1 MNQKKS
7 YEQAV
12 EELSLMLMYLTR
24 QQDNNEFCRYR
35 ELSWKG
41 YDSDT
46 LDKLEKDEMLWQP
59 KRRRGYEKYL
69 YLSEA
74 GRKKARELLGEYN
87 LPDTPLMEKF
97 EFREVRP
104 EEAEQTAEIE
114 KICFPPNEA
123 CTEAM
128 MRERVAAIPELFLVA
143 VARETGKIAGFLNG
157 LATDEYNLRDD
168 FFRDAGL
175 HNPAGRNVMLLG
187 LDVLPEYRGQGLA
200 RELMYQYLRREAERD
215 RKMAVLTCVKSKVKM
230 YEKMGFTDHGLSQSV
245 WGGEQWYEMSC
256 VLNI

>member
-12 EELSLMLMYLTR
+12 EELSLMLMER
-24 QQDNNEFCRYR
+24 
-35 ELSWKG
+35 
-41 YDSDT
+41 
-46 LDKLEKDEMLWQP
+46 
-59 KRRRGYEKYL
+59 
-69 YLSEA
+69 
-74 GRKKARELLGEYN
+74 
-87 LPDTPLMEKF
+87 F
-97 EFREVRP
+97 EFRQIRP
-104 EEAEQTAEIE
+104 EEAEQAAEIE

-128 MRERVAAIPELFLVA
+128 MRERVAVIPELFLVA
-143 VARETGKIAGFLNG
+143 VDRETGKIAGFLNG
-157 LATDEYNLRDD
+157 LATDEHNLRDD

-200 RELMYQYLRREAERD
+200 RELMYQYLRREQERD
-215 RKMAVLTCVKSKVKM
+215 RKMVVLTCVKSKVKM

-245 WGGEQWYEMSC
+245 WGGEQWNEMSC